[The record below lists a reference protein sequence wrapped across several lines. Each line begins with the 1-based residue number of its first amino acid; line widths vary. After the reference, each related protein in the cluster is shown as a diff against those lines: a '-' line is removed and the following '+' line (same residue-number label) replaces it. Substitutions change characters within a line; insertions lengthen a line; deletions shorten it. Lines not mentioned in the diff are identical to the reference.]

1 MPRRL
6 GMFVVLILAVGLA
19 VAEPSGLGPIRA
31 RGELRVCADPANLPF
46 SSAEAATPG
55 FEVELARL
63 VARELGVEARVQW
76 HPTVVR
82 ALQPLREGEC
92 DLFMGL
98 PTDERFAAGTPWVA
112 VSRPYY
118 VMSHALVARAD
129 SSIRTLGDL
138 AAQRV
143 AIEAAS
149 VADLYL
155 LDKDVQRGLYKNQV
169 EAFRAVAAGEAPA
182 ALLWRP
188 VASWLAR
195 SDAALR
201 VIALADP
208 RLEFPVGAGVQRRNR
223 ELADAIDAAI
233 GRLQERGEVQQVLE
247 RYGVSAEPPAAS
259 SAGAATTVQ
268 ANEATEKG
276 RSVYA
281 TVCSRCHGAEGSGGG
296 MFPTL
301 RNYARGW
308 DRFLQTVQNGRPGT
322 PMAPFKNILK
332 EEEIRSVYQY
342 LTSLPP
348 Q

>member
-1 MPRRL
+1 
-6 GMFVVLILAVGLA
+6 VVT
-19 VAEPSGLGPIRA
+19 
-31 RGELRVCADPANLPF
+31 N
-46 SSAEAATPG
+46 EA
-55 FEVELARL
+55 
-63 VARELGVEARVQW
+63 
-76 HPTVVR
+76 
-82 ALQPLREGEC
+82 
-92 DLFMGL
+92 
-98 PTDERFAAGTPWVA
+98 
-112 VSRPYY
+112 S
-118 VMSHALVARAD
+118 
-129 SSIRTLGDL
+129 
-138 AAQRV
+138 
-143 AIEAAS
+143 
-149 VADLYL
+149 
-155 LDKDVQRGLYKNQV
+155 
-169 EAFRAVAAGEAPA
+169 A

-195 SDAALR
+195 GDAALR

-268 ANEATEKG
+268 ANEATEQG